1 MASPPAAD
9 VGKEAGLKV
18 WRVESMTPVLIK
30 TEAHGSFYSG
40 DSYVILSTK
49 ESMKESVIGA

>member
-1 MASPPAAD
+1 M
-9 VGKEAGLKV
+9 KEAGLKV